1 MKQHLVELLNTLY
14 EAEALVESTLR
25 RRQAEP
31 DRMLR
36 LALEKCLSVGH
47 IASEIGLPEEA
58 ADTDICDVTDN
69 LYVSAPEPEP
79 EIAEEKAVE
88 VFTEEILPKID
99 KKEDILDASVFD
111 ETPESVEKGYAEEP
125 EGTPVSPSPDSDV
138 AVYVSKAEAKPVAKD
153 GPVSHNP
160 VREPIIRCFS
170 INDKFRFRREL
181 FGGSDCAFHDLLS
194 LLETME
200 SLSEAKAYISGEMDW
215 DPESPDVK
223 AFFNI
228 IERYYR

>member
-14 EAEALVESTLR
+14 EAEALVESTIR

-47 IASEIGLPEEA
+47 IASEIGLPEVA

-69 LYVSAPEPEP
+69 LYASAPEP

-111 ETPESVEKGYAEEP
+111 ETPESVDNGYAGEL
-125 EGTPVSPSPDSDV
+125 EGTSVSPSPDGDG
-138 AVYVSKAEAKPVAKD
+138 AVYVSKAEVKPAANDV
-153 GPVSHNP
+153 PVSHNP